1 MGFVDEKNCLMYG
14 TIEELKTK
22 LDTYLKDYEKLTII
36 GNEGLLLAKNHTYDK
51 RAEKLLEIY
60 KDLKT

>member
-1 MGFVDEKNCLMYG
+1 
-14 TIEELKTK
+14 
-22 LDTYLKDYEKLTII
+22 TYLKDYEKLTII